1 MFKRIL
7 VAVDQS
13 EYSRH
18 AVPAAIE
25 MAKKFGAEVFV
36 LHVHEHD
43 LGRAAAYPV
52 ESNDQAAELVA
63 EAVTSI
69 RATGVTAEGEVRVAF
84 MGHVGEEIVET
95 AAIRDADLIVMG
107 SRGLSD
113 VAGLFLGSV
122 THTVIRLAKVP
133 VLVDRTAPLV
143 ELSAAAP
150 AGTANSGG
158 KAF

>member
-1 MFKRIL
+1 MFKKIL
-7 VAVDQS
+7 VAVDRS

-52 ESNDQAAELVA
+52 ESDDEAAEIVA
-63 EAVTSI
+63 EAVASI
-69 RATGVTAEGEVRVAF
+69 RATGVAAEGEVRVAF
-84 MGHVGEEIVET
+84 MGQAGDEIVET
-95 AAIRDADLIVMG
+95 AAIRNADLIVMG

-122 THTVIRLAKVP
+122 THKVIRLAKVP

-143 ELSAAAP
+143 KPSATATAGAAR
-150 AGTANSGG
+150 S
-158 KAF
+158 

>member
-1 MFKRIL
+1 MFKKIL
-7 VAVDQS
+7 VAVDRS

-52 ESNDQAAELVA
+52 ESDDQAAEIVA
-63 EAVTSI
+63 EAVASI

-84 MGHVGEEIVET
+84 KGQAADEIVET
-95 AAIRDADLIVMG
+95 AAIRNADLIVMG

-122 THTVIRLAKVP
+122 THKVIRLAKVP

-143 ELSAAAP
+143 ETSSAA
-150 AGTANSGG
+150 TASAANN
-158 KAF
+158 